1 MIARMDV
8 SDLRQDYQS
17 GALDREHM
25 AENPFRQFDVW
36 FKMALNSKDLREPNA
51 MTLATAGADGKVTA
65 RTVLLKAWDE
75 KGFVFYTNY
84 NSHKAHQIAENSNV
98 ALLFPWLTMERQVE
112 ICGRAEKVSL
122 AESFAYF
129 ASRPFSSRLGAW
141 VSHQSSVITSRS
153 LLEMKF
159 DEMKRKFA
167 NGEVPLPDFW
177 GGYRVVPES
186 IEFWQGRTSRL
197 HDRFLYTRQ
206 PGGSWNLERLS
217 P

>member
-1 MIARMDV
+1 MDV

-17 GALDREHM
+17 GELERENM
-25 AENPFRQFDVW
+25 AADPFHQFDVW
-36 FKMALNSKDLREPNA
+36 FKAALNSKELREPNA

-75 KGFVFYTNY
+75 KALSLHELQQPQG
-84 NSHKAHQIAENSNV
+84 SPDRREQQRGSPLSLAHHGASGGN
-98 ALLFPWLTMERQVE
+98 LRP
-112 ICGRAEKVSL
+112 AEKVSL

-177 GGYRVVPES
+177 GGYRVVPENV
-186 IEFWQGRTSRL
+186 EFWQGRTSRL

-206 PGGSWNLERLS
+206 PEGGWKLERLS